1 MSRCQPSVALYPLHP
16 ATDKP
21 VSKKKGEC
29 QTTLIVRTSCFATL
43 SEEGY
48 DDDIVIQFN
57 LANDTVEPL
66 TWEAED
72 DFHYQFWGA
81 LRSYLERV
89 ESSDDL
95 RAEFNSDR
103 FQVESMD
110 TGDILYS
117 EYDSAEDGPWTREH
131 ARAAFMA
138 CVYQLTD

>member
-1 MSRCQPSVALYPLHP
+1 M
-16 ATDKP
+16 
-21 VSKKKGEC
+21 
-29 QTTLIVRTSCFATL
+29 

-81 LRSYLERV
+81 IRSYLERV
-89 ESSDDL
+89 ESSDEL

-110 TGDILYS
+110 TGDILTQNMTL
-117 EYDSAEDGPWTREH
+117 PK
-131 ARAAFMA
+131 
-138 CVYQLTD
+138 TDHGLESMCGMHL